1 VAVNLSVRQLARP
14 AVADRML
21 KIVKDAGI
29 PPNRIELE
37 ITESA
42 FMHDT
47 DAVAGVLQKVR
58 EHGVRVSVDDFG
70 TGYASLNY
78 LRNLPLDTIKIDQSF
93 VRDVTHKTI
102 DAAIIEA
109 VIGMARAMN
118 VTVVGE
124 GVETRREAEYL
135 RRVGAD
141 TGQGFL
147 FSRPLAADQFLSLVR
162 SNWSFPFL
170 ALV

>member
-1 VAVNLSVRQLARP
+1 
-14 AVADRML
+14 
-21 KIVKDAGI
+21 
-29 PPNRIELE
+29 
-37 ITESA
+37 
-42 FMHDT
+42 
-47 DAVAGVLQKVR
+47 
-58 EHGVRVSVDDFG
+58 VRVSVDDFG

-141 TGQGFL
+141 TGQGYL